1 MAGKREMIERK
12 WLRVK
17 TFLRATIYFNNRQ
30 SSLDCIVRDISEGG
44 ARLAVSEAALVP
56 ESFEVHIPQKNRTHV
71 GDMRWRRGEEMGLEF
86 HNPALAD
93 EPDTAQLADLL
104 RRVKKLEAEVA
115 ALRRV
120 AGEIKALPTGSGI

>member
-1 MAGKREMIERK
+1 MMNGEMIQRR

-30 SSLDCIVRDISEGG
+30 SSLDCIVRDISDGG

-56 ESFEVHIPQKNRTHV
+56 DTFEVHIPQKNRTHFADV
-71 GDMRWRRGEEMGLEF
+71 RWRRGEEMGLEF
-86 HNPALAD
+86 HNAALPD
-93 EPDTAQLADLL
+93 EPEATHLADLL

-115 ALRRV
+115 ALRRI
-120 AGEIKALPTGSGI
+120 AGEIKSLPDGSGI

>member
-17 TFLRATIYFNNRQ
+17 TFLRATIYFNHRQ
-30 SSLDCIVRDISEGG
+30 SSVDCIVRDISDGG

-56 ESFEVHIPQKNRTHV
+56 ESFEVHIPQKNRTHT
-71 GDMRWRRGEEMGLEF
+71 GDVRWRRGEEMGLEF

-93 EPDTAQLADLL
+93 EPDTEQIADLL